1 MEVDH
6 GGPKKSLEEPGRA
19 GEMAEKQQ
27 PRGLDPRLMDALGLV
42 RASELPAD
50 NAQTPVESLPWNQAQ
65 AKASRR
71 KRAGGTPD
79 DIAFTGDP
87 DGSDDP
93 NDSYGPGGKVPKG
106 SGVQRERLRSDRSVE
121 KQHRERRNAIKEEK
135 RFTPIAFGAAGSW
148 GGAARAEGAGGSG
161 DAAGSAEMTVAEA
174 LALPAPDWS
183 DVREAPSWAMAGDLP
198 PRVTA
203 ILEEWDRQE
212 VEAAELIAAG
222 IEVIEGEGGEDGEDG
237 EGCEDGAAS
246 VAASGKGRTAAV
258 MPEQLDEQE
267 AEQLARAIALRLLTA
282 MPRTRHE
289 LTQKMLD
296 RDVPE
301 LAIETVL
308 DRYEEL
314 KIIDDG
320 AFAKAWVE
328 SRNRSKG
335 FARSRLKQELKRK
348 GVGGQDLESALEQ
361 IDPEDE
367 RARAQVL
374 ALKKLGHRTLPPA
387 GPGQADR
394 AERDKVLRRVLGFLA
409 GRGDPGGMA
418 RSAARAAM
426 EQHDAGER
434 G

>member
-1 MEVDH
+1 
-6 GGPKKSLEEPGRA
+6 
-19 GEMAEKQQ
+19 MAEKQQ

-50 NAQTPVESLPWNQAQ
+50 NAQTPVESLPWNHAQ

-71 KRAGGTPD
+71 KSAAGT
-79 DIAFTGDP
+79 AFTGDP
-87 DGSDDP
+87 DGSDRF
-93 NDSYGPGGKVPKG
+93 NDSDLPDGSEGNGGSVRSDDSGDSDDTGGKVLKG
-106 SGVQRERLRSDRSVE
+106 SGSKRERLRSDRSVE

-161 DAAGSAEMTVAEA
+161 DAAGAAEMTVSEA

-183 DVREAPSWAMAGDLP
+183 DVGEAPSWAMAGDLP

-222 IEVIEGEGGEDGEDG
+222 IEVIEGEGGEDS
-237 EGCEDGAAS
+237 EGREDGAAS

-258 MPEQLDEQE
+258 MPEQLDDKE

-409 GRGDPGGMA
+409 RKGYPGGMA
-418 RSAARAAM
+418 MSAARAAM